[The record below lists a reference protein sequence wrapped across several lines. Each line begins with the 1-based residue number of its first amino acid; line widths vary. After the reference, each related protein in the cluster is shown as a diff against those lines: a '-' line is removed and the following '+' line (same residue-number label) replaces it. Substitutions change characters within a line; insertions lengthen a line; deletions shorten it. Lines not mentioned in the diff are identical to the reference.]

1 MRHLANSKATSS
13 CAFNSRV
20 LSSRQGKAVVS
31 MGMLN
36 LRQRQTV
43 KAMNKINL
51 AAAEKAVTLAYF
63 QCELANNPEL
73 ERHIKAAVDLRQQL
87 RQGAA
92 SLPAVIDLSR
102 FDAETAELLSAFI
115 LAVSGC

>member
-1 MRHLANSKATSS
+1 MRHFANSKATSS

-20 LSSRQGKAVVS
+20 LSSRQGKTVVS
-31 MGMLN
+31 TGVLN
-36 LRQRQTV
+36 LRQRR
-43 KAMNKINL
+43 KDKIMNKLNL
-51 AAAEKAVTLAYF
+51 AAADKAVTLAYF

-73 ERHIKAAVDLRQQL
+73 ERHIKAAADLRQRL

-102 FDAETAELLSAFI
+102 FDDETAELLSAFI